1 MIPSRTAEAGA
12 KLEPTL
18 ATFEAELSDM
28 GVFDVLKMFVDLG
41 VLNQGR

>member
-1 MIPSRTAEAGA
+1 VIPSRTVEAGA

-28 GVFDVLKMFVDLG
+28 GVFDVLQMFVDLG